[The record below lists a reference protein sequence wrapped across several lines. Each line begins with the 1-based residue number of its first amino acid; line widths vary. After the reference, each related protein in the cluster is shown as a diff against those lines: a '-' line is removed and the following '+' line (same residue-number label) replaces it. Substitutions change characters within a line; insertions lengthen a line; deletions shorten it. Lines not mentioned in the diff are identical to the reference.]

1 MRTPG
6 PRTLASVFAVV
17 SHFPSK
23 GSRRLS
29 SGEGKGAPNTLV
41 CSSVIGRPLSTN
53 LEEQPGEAWR
63 PVEQTLHFIEIET
76 PWRPAPLV
84 PMSLLAAGPACCDC
98 YHESSASFSITRVA
112 ETVGQ
117 NRNGRARICRT
128 TIGDLDEVVGWC
140 ACWCKNRKEERV
152 WQQNRRHRRGPA
164 QQCLDGCTT
173 AVELNAAAP
182 LLMIQIHRDLG

>member
-29 SGEGKGAPNTLV
+29 SGEGKGAPNTSV
-41 CSSVIGRPLSTN
+41 CSSVIGWPPSTN

-63 PVEQTLHFIEIET
+63 PVEQTLHCIEIET

-84 PMSLLAAGPACCDC
+84 PMSLLPQALPVVTAITSHPP
-98 YHESSASFSITRVA
+98 HSASRPQAKI
-112 ETVGQ
+112 
-117 NRNGRARICRT
+117 RNGRARICRT
-128 TIGDLDEVVGWC
+128 TIRDIDEVVGWC
-140 ACWCKNRKEERV
+140 PRWRKNRKEERL

-164 QQCLDGCTT
+164 QQCLDG
-173 AVELNAAAP
+173 AQLPWN
-182 LLMIQIHRDLG
+182 